1 MGGSGGRSVVILVAA
16 ALLALVGGQIL
27 PNVEDAVFTD
37 TIRKMP
43 AKEVK
48 RFVRANG
55 SLPPPVPATEPRAPG
70 DPR

>member
-1 MGGSGGRSVVILVAA
+1 MVVVA

-27 PNVEDAVFTD
+27 PDVEDAVFTD

-55 SLPPPVPATEPRAPG
+55 SLPPPVPSTEPRAPG

>member
-1 MGGSGGRSVVILVAA
+1 MGPGGRSVVAA

-27 PNVEDAVFTD
+27 PDVEDAVFTD

-55 SLPPPVPATEPRAPG
+55 SPPPATLHPPR
-70 DPR
+70 

>member
-1 MGGSGGRSVVILVAA
+1 MVGGGDREAGARQGMGGSGGRSVVVVA

-27 PNVEDAVFTD
+27 PDVEDAVFTD

-55 SLPPPVPATEPRAPG
+55 
-70 DPR
+70 